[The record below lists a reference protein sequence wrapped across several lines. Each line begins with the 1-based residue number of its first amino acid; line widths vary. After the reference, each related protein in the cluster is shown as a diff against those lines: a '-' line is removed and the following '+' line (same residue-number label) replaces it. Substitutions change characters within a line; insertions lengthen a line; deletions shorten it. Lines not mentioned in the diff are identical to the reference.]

1 MIKNLGARIGVKV
14 SDLDKG
20 RVFQHKRYPQ
30 KLVKI
35 TKIADGDRDL
45 PTIVIFREVD
55 PDFGFTS
62 VLDTYILGFEFKSN
76 AREAYLEKEEFL
88 QTYQRFSLD
97 EETLGKL
104 RAGWY
109 E

>member
-1 MIKNLGARIGVKV
+1 M

-30 KLVKI
+30 KLVKV

-76 AREAYLEKEEFL
+76 VKEVYLEKEEFL
-88 QTYQRFSLD
+88 QIYQWFVID
-97 EETLGKL
+97 EETIGKI
-104 RAGWY
+104 RAGWH
-109 E
+109 EQSN